1 MISAP
6 DNVDVKIPTV
16 SSTGNLRQMM
26 AAATI
31 QSATDEG
38 AATAQQQPTDT
49 NNNRN
54 NHHKNSATSSSS
66 SQTPPPIP
74 VEVSRHPPHHL
85 QQQSNQNRNNQVDY
99 SAWMVGSIE
108 YLAKV
113 AAFAANAATGEN
125 NSNSSSWLPP
135 WQINIHGMNHQAGS
149 PAPTESTT
157 PSLSGSPPPH
167 HHHHPQNTTPSPT
180 PSTLGG
186 LSQQHHMTHAAQMHP
201 PLPHPPPAPPANRSS
216 FTTTDDTSNSSL
228 LQQQYHSTLLTTPT
242 PIVESLLS
250 TTCETLNFDIAEMWL
265 RTGPK
270 THQLTHSH
278 VRATALDESVRQ
290 QLVDV
295 YYGERSNERTHR
307 LSPALCK
314 RAKEAGEVVWVT
326 AQTRHGAE
334 ALKCSISDV
343 RTAVAVPVCHTGAGV
358 NVTIIYFSIRRAI
371 MKPTAV
377 EFLIHM
383 SLAVAVASVNSI
395 AEDVMVVDSEQPPLI
410 VGGGGGHHHHHHGN
424 GVSGMSAAAAV
435 AATRS
440 KLSKSCSPSPHPN
453 HHHYL
458 PNRSLAFQGSD
469 PRATPQRLVSV
480 TGAQLNLQWESL
492 RNVEYLTDGG
502 NNWIHTAVLQGK
514 SVVVKTLKPEC
525 QDVAL
530 AINEIEGEL
539 EIHSRLDHPN
549 IVKLIGAGFTPRGVR
564 FVVLERLDG
573 GTLTQ
578 LLGYDTRIRDR
589 RRRFWAKKKISYMDV
604 LKCARSLAEALA
616 YCHGR
621 AIPNAMVLHRDLK
634 PDNVGFTLDGTVKLI
649 DFGLARTVENATIS
663 NDVYQMSGET
673 GSLRYMAPEVAD
685 CQPYNQKADVYS
697 FGIILWELVAN
708 KKPYDGMNR
717 DEFYSRVVHGGE
729 RPVINNKKWPVDLI
743 DLMKSCW
750 DTDIAKRP
758 DFADIVDAL
767 DGMLSGEKDGH
778 GNNKKKKQKK
788 SLVATL
794 IDRHSTWF

>member
-1 MISAP
+1 MEII
-6 DNVDVKIPTV
+6 N
-16 SSTGNLRQMM
+16 G
-26 AAATI
+26 
-31 QSATDEG
+31 
-38 AATAQQQPTDT
+38 
-49 NNNRN
+49 
-54 NHHKNSATSSSS
+54 
-66 SQTPPPIP
+66 
-74 VEVSRHPPHHL
+74 HPPHHL
-85 QQQSNQNRNNQVDY
+85 QQQSNQNKNTNQADY
-99 SAWMVGSIE
+99 SAWMVGSTE
-108 YLAKV
+108 YLAKAV
-113 AAFAANAATGEN
+113 AAFTATGGEN
-125 NSNSSSWLPP
+125 SWLPP
-135 WQINIHGMNHQAGS
+135 WQINIHGYNNNNQGAASSS

-157 PSLSGSPPPH
+157 PSLSGSPPP
-167 HHHHPQNTTPSPT
+167 PLPSPS
-180 PSTLGG
+180 PTLGG

-201 PLPHPPPAPPANRSS
+201 PLPHPPPHPPAHSP
-216 FTTTDDTSNSSL
+216 FTTTTTETSL

-343 RTAVAVPVCHTGAGV
+343 RTAVAVPVCHTGAAV

-383 SLAVAVASVNSI
+383 SLAVAVASVNSL
-395 AEDVMVVDSEQPPLI
+395 AEDVMVVDSEQPPLTI
-410 VGGGGGHHHHHHGN
+410 GGHHNHGGSSGS
-424 GVSGMSAAAAV
+424 GVSGLSAAAAV
-435 AATRS
+435 AATAAARS
-440 KLSKSCSPSPHPN
+440 KLSKSCSPSPLHGPN
-453 HHHYL
+453 HHHHHL

-469 PRATPQRLVSV
+469 PRATPQRLISV

-663 NDVYQMSGET
+663 NDVYEMSGET

-743 DLMKSCW
+743 ELMKNCW

-778 GNNKKKKQKK
+778 GNNNKKKKPRK
-788 SLVATL
+788 SLVAAL

>member
-1 MISAP
+1 MEII
-6 DNVDVKIPTV
+6 N
-16 SSTGNLRQMM
+16 G
-26 AAATI
+26 
-31 QSATDEG
+31 
-38 AATAQQQPTDT
+38 
-49 NNNRN
+49 
-54 NHHKNSATSSSS
+54 
-66 SQTPPPIP
+66 
-74 VEVSRHPPHHL
+74 HPPHHL
-85 QQQSNQNRNNQVDY
+85 QQQSNQNKNTNQADY
-99 SAWMVGSIE
+99 SAWMVGSTE
-108 YLAKV
+108 YLAKAV
-113 AAFAANAATGEN
+113 AAFTATGGEN
-125 NSNSSSWLPP
+125 SWLPP
-135 WQINIHGMNHQAGS
+135 WQINIHGYNNNQGAASSS

-157 PSLSGSPPPH
+157 PSLSGSPPP
-167 HHHHPQNTTPSPT
+167 PLPSPS
-180 PSTLGG
+180 PTLGG

-201 PLPHPPPAPPANRSS
+201 PLPHPPPHPPAHSQ
-216 FTTTDDTSNSSL
+216 FTTTAETSL

-343 RTAVAVPVCHTGAGV
+343 RTAVAVPVCHTGAAV

-383 SLAVAVASVNSI
+383 SLAVAVASVNSL
-395 AEDVMVVDSEQPPLI
+395 AEDVMVVDSEQPPLTI
-410 VGGGGGHHHHHHGN
+410 GGHHNHGGSSGSTGG
-424 GVSGMSAAAAV
+424 GVSGLSAAAAV
-435 AATRS
+435 AATAAARS
-440 KLSKSCSPSPHPN
+440 KLSKSCSPSPLHGPN
-453 HHHYL
+453 HHHHHL

-469 PRATPQRLVSV
+469 PRATPQRLISV

-663 NDVYQMSGET
+663 NDVYEMSGET

-743 DLMKSCW
+743 ELMKNCW

-778 GNNKKKKQKK
+778 GNNNKKKKPRK
-788 SLVATL
+788 SLVAAL

>member
-1 MISAP
+1 MMSAP
-6 DNVDVKIPTV
+6 DNIDVNIPTV
-16 SSTGNLRQMM
+16 SSAGNLRQMM
-26 AAATI
+26 AAATM
-31 QSATDEG
+31 SASDE
-38 AATAQQQPTDT
+38 AQQPADMNNNT
-49 NNNRN
+49 NNNN
-54 NHHKNSATSSSS
+54 NRRGGGTPSSSS
-66 SQTPPPIP
+66 PTPPPSSIP
-74 VEVSRHPPHHL
+74 MEIINGHPPHHL
-85 QQQSNQNRNNQVDY
+85 QQQSNQNKNNQADY
-99 SAWMVGSIE
+99 SAWMVGSTE
-108 YLAKV
+108 YLAKAV
-113 AAFAANAATGEN
+113 AAFTATTGGEN
-125 NSNSSSWLPP
+125 SCWRLPP
-135 WQINIHGMNHQAGS
+135 WQINIHGNNQGAASSSSS

-157 PSLSGSPPPH
+157 PSLSGTPPP
-167 HHHHPQNTTPSPT
+167 PPTPSPT

-201 PLPHPPPAPPANRSS
+201 PLPHPPPAAIRSS
-216 FTTTDDTSNSSL
+216 FTTTTTTETSL

-343 RTAVAVPVCHTGAGV
+343 RTAVAVPVCHTGAAV

-383 SLAVAVASVNSI
+383 SLAVAVASVNAI
-395 AEDVMVVDSEQPPLI
+395 AEDVMVVDSEQPPLTI
-410 VGGGGGHHHHHHGN
+410 GGHNHHHG
-424 GVSGMSAAAAV
+424 GSSSTGSSGNASGLSAAAAV
-435 AATRS
+435 AATAAAARS
-440 KLSKSCSPSPHPN
+440 KLSKSCSPSPQQHPMM
-453 HHHYL
+453 HL

-469 PRATPQRLVSV
+469 PRATPQRLISV

-663 NDVYQMSGET
+663 NDVYEMSGET

-743 DLMKSCW
+743 ELMKNCW

-778 GNNKKKKQKK
+778 GNNNKKKKPRK
-788 SLVATL
+788 SLVAAL

>member
-38 AATAQQQPTDT
+38 AAGDT
-49 NNNRN
+49 NNYRSN
-54 NHHKNSATSSSS
+54 NKNGRGGSTSSSS
-66 SQTPPPIP
+66 PTPPTIP
-74 VEVSRHPPHHL
+74 AEISRHPPHHL

-113 AAFAANAATGEN
+113 AAFAANSAGEN
-125 NSNSSSWLPP
+125 NCSWLPP
-135 WQINIHGMNHQAGS
+135 WQININHQAPASSGS

-157 PSLSGSPPPH
+157 PSISGSPPPTH
-167 HHHHPQNTTPSPT
+167 HAQNTPSPT
-180 PSTLGG
+180 PTLGG

-201 PLPHPPPAPPANRSS
+201 PLPHPPPHPAAANRSS
-216 FTTTDDTSNSSL
+216 FTTDTSHTSL

-250 TTCETLNFDIAEMWL
+250 TTCESLNFDIAEMWL

-383 SLAVAVASVNSI
+383 SLAVAVASVNSL

-410 VGGGGGHHHHHHGN
+410 VGGRSGN

-435 AATRS
+435 AATAAARS
-440 KLSKSCSPSPHPN
+440 KLSKSCSPSPHLNN
-453 HHHYL
+453 HHHHHL

-492 RNVEYLTDGG
+492 NNVEYLTDGG

-634 PDNVGFTLDGTVKLI
+634 PDNVGEFCTFV
-649 DFGLARTVENATIS
+649 
-663 NDVYQMSGET
+663 DVF
-673 GSLRYMAPEVAD
+673 
-685 CQPYNQKADVYS
+685 VY
-697 FGIILWELVAN
+697 V
-708 KKPYDGMNR
+708 
-717 DEFYSRVVHGGE
+717 
-729 RPVINNKKWPVDLI
+729 
-743 DLMKSCW
+743 
-750 DTDIAKRP
+750 
-758 DFADIVDAL
+758 
-767 DGMLSGEKDGH
+767 
-778 GNNKKKKQKK
+778 
-788 SLVATL
+788 
-794 IDRHSTWF
+794 